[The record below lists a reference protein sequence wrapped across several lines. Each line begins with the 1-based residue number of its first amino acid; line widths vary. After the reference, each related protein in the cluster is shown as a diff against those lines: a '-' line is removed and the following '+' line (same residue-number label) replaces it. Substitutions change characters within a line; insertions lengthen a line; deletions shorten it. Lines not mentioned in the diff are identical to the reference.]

1 MKVREKNPPLR
12 DLIRE
17 LRERSREGKA
27 PVWEAVARGLNRP
40 RRKGYR
46 VNMYSLEKNCR
57 AKETIVVPGDV
68 LGAGDIKKAL
78 TVGALRFS
86 GQARDKITKAGGQCM
101 SIREL
106 AEKNPK
112 GSKVRIMG

>member
-1 MKVREKNPPLR
+1 MEARNKSPLLR
-12 DLIRE
+12 DLIRG
-17 LRERSREGKA
+17 LRERSRKQKA

-40 RRKGYR
+40 RRRGLKVNVYR
-46 VNMYSLEKNCR
+46 LEKFSK
-57 AKETIVVPGDV
+57 AKETVAVPGDV
-68 LGAGDIKKAL
+68 LGSGEIRKAL

-86 GQARDKITKAGGQCM
+86 PRAREKITRAGGKCL
-101 SIREL
+101 SIEEL